1 MNKWKSALII
11 IFLVVSLSVFFFF
24 VPLDGLVKNIP
35 ILKSFYQN
43 TTLEITTPN
52 GKSSVKIN
60 GKDYGETHANIQNL
74 VSGKY
79 EVELQRTSQHEDFYK
94 PHIFNIQLTKNTTS
108 RINMEIGPG
117 DYLHGVLIYYI
128 EDNTGDSGKGK
139 LTITSNTEDTRIYVD
154 DEFLKNTPAANIEL
168 VSKEYK
174 IKLRSNGYED
184 LEFPVIVRDG
194 YILNIKGYQF
204 PTPITFESEESND

>member
-11 IFLVVSLSVFFFF
+11 ILIVISLSVFFFF
-24 VPLDGLVKNIP
+24 VPLDGLIKNIP

-52 GKSSVKIN
+52 GKASVKIN
-60 GKDYGETHANIQNL
+60 GKEYGESPANIQNL

-79 EVELQRTSQHEDFYK
+79 EVELQRTSLQGDFYK

-117 DYLHGVLIYYI
+117 EYLHGVIIYYT

-139 LTITSNTEDTRIYVD
+139 ITLTSNTQDTRVYID
-154 DEFLKNTPAANIEL
+154 DEFLKNTPATNIEL
-168 VSKEYK
+168 VSKEYN
-174 IKLRSNGYED
+174 IKLRSNGFED

-204 PTPITFESEESND
+204 PTPIIFDTEESNE

>member
-60 GKDYGETHANIQNL
+60 GKDYGETPANIQNL

-94 PHIFNIQLTKNTTS
+94 PHIFNIPLTKNTTS

-204 PTPITFESEESND
+204 PTPITFESEESNE

>member
-11 IFLVVSLSVFFFF
+11 IFVVISLSVFFFF
-24 VPLDGLVKNIP
+24 VPLDGLIKNIP

-52 GKSSVKIN
+52 GKASVKIN
-60 GKDYGETHANIQNL
+60 GKDYGESPANIQNL

-79 EVELQRTSQHEDFYK
+79 EVELQRTSLQGDFYK
-94 PHIFNIQLTKNTTS
+94 PYIFNIQLTKNTTS
-108 RINMEIGPG
+108 RINIEIGPG
-117 DYLHGVLIYYI
+117 DYLHGVLIYYT

-139 LTITSNTEDTRIYVD
+139 ITITSNTQDTRVYID
-154 DEFLKNTPAANIEL
+154 DEFLKNTPATNIEL
-168 VSKEYK
+168 VGKEYK
-174 IKLRSNGYED
+174 IKLKSNGFED
-184 LEFPVIVRDG
+184 LEFPVIVRER

-204 PTPITFESEESND
+204 PTPIIFDTEESND

>member
-24 VPLDGLVKNIP
+24 VPLDGLIKNIP

-60 GKDYGETHANIQNL
+60 GKDYGESPANIQNL

-79 EVELQRTSQHEDFYK
+79 EVELERTSQQGDFYK
-94 PHIFNIQLTKNTTS
+94 PHIFNIPLTKNTTS

-117 DYLHGVLIYYI
+117 DYLHGVLIYYT

-139 LTITSNTEDTRIYVD
+139 LTITSNTEDTRVYVN

-204 PTPITFESEESND
+204 PTPITFESEESNE